1 MSYPFQ
7 CNDYNP
13 ILNMLIE
20 HGFDGMSQA
29 ISMLVNE
36 AMKLERERFLKAKP
50 YERTEERNGYAN
62 GFKPRT
68 IQSRMGPLELSIP
81 QTRDGDFYPSS
92 LDKGMRSERALK
104 QTVAEMYLEGV
115 STRKVKK
122 ITEALCGFEVT
133 RNQVSLSAKALD
145 DEFKKW
151 RARPLSKIVY
161 LYLDAR
167 YEKVRIDGQVRDSAV
182 LIAVGV
188 NEAGIRS
195 VLGVSVSLSEHEV
208 HWRNF
213 LLDLQKRGLHGV
225 QLIISDAHAGLAT
238 ARMTVFPSVLWQR
251 CQFHLQQNAQA
262 YVPKKSMKESVAA
275 DIREIFN
282 ASSSKEAMRLLKL
295 KIEKYKDSAS
305 KLSEWMEANLPEGL
319 TVYEFEEGH
328 RKKIRTSNLV
338 ERLNREIKRRTKV
351 VSIFP
356 NEASCL
362 RLVTALLIETSES
375 WETGLRY
382 LKFDVGPKS

>member
-1 MSYPFQ
+1 MSHPFKS
-7 CNDYNP
+7 NEYNP
-13 ILNMLIE
+13 ILGMLIE

-36 AMKLERERFLKAKP
+36 AMRLEREHFLKAKP
-50 YERTEERNGYAN
+50 YERTEERTGYAN

-68 IQSRMGPLELSIP
+68 LQSRMGPLELSIP
-81 QTRDGDFYPSS
+81 QTRDGDFYPNT
-92 LDKGMRSERALK
+92 LEKGMRSERALK
-104 QTVAEMYLEGV
+104 QTAAEMYLEGV

-133 RNQVSLSAKALD
+133 RNQVSLAAKALD

-151 RARPLSKIVY
+151 RARPLGKIVY

-213 LLDLQKRGLHGV
+213 LLDLQQRGLHGV
-225 QLIISDAHAGLAT
+225 QLIISDAHAGLAN

-282 ASSSKEAMRLLKL
+282 ASSLKEAMRLLEL

-305 KLSEWMEANLPEGL
+305 KLSEWMETNLPEGL
-319 TVYEFEEGH
+319 TVYEFEESH

-356 NEASCL
+356 NEAACL

>member
-1 MSYPFQ
+1 MSHPFQ
-7 CNDYNP
+7 RNDYNP
-13 ILNMLIE
+13 ILDMLIE

-36 AMKLERERFLKAKP
+36 AMRLEREYFLKAKP
-50 YERTEERNGYAN
+50 YERTEERKGHAN

-81 QTRDGDFYPSS
+81 QTRNGDFYPST
-92 LDKGMRSERALK
+92 LEKGMRSERALK

-122 ITEALCGFEVT
+122 ITETLCGFEVT
-133 RNQVSLSAKALD
+133 RNQVSLAAKALD
-145 DEFKKW
+145 DEFEKW
-151 RARPLSKIVY
+151 RARPLGKIVY

-225 QLIISDAHAGLAT
+225 QLIISDAHAGLAN
-238 ARMTVFPSVLWQR
+238 ARMAVFPSVLWQR

-282 ASSSKEAMRLLKL
+282 ASSLKEAMRLLEL

-319 TVYEFEEGH
+319 TIYEFEKSH

-338 ERLNREIKRRTKV
+338 ERVNRELKRRTNV
-351 VSIFP
+351 VGIFP
-356 NEASCL
+356 NEAACL

>member
-1 MSYPFQ
+1 MSHPFQ
-7 CNDYNP
+7 RNDYNP
-13 ILNMLIE
+13 ILDMLIE

-36 AMKLERERFLKAKP
+36 AMRLEREYFLKAKP
-50 YERTEERNGYAN
+50 YERTEERKGHAN

-81 QTRDGDFYPSS
+81 QTRNGDFYPST
-92 LDKGMRSERALK
+92 LEKGMRSERALK

-133 RNQVSLSAKALD
+133 RNQVSLAAKALD
-145 DEFKKW
+145 DEFEKW
-151 RARPLSKIVY
+151 RARPLGKIVY

-225 QLIISDAHAGLAT
+225 QLIISDAHAGLAN

-282 ASSSKEAMRLLKL
+282 ASSLKEAMRLLEL

-319 TVYEFEEGH
+319 TIYEFEKSH

-338 ERLNREIKRRTKV
+338 ERVNRELKRRTNV
-351 VSIFP
+351 VGIFP
-356 NEASCL
+356 NEAACL

>member
-7 CNDYNP
+7 CSDENP
-13 ILNMLIE
+13 ILRMLIE

-36 AMKLERERFLKAKP
+36 AMKLEREHFLKAKP
-50 YERTEERNGYAN
+50 YERTQERTDYAN

-68 IQSRMGPLELSIP
+68 LQSRMGPLTLSIP
-81 QTRDGDFYPSS
+81 QTRNSEFYPNT
-92 LDKGMRSERALK
+92 LEKGMRSERALK
-104 QTVAEMYLEGV
+104 QAVAEMYLNGV

-122 ITEALCGFEVT
+122 ISEVLCGFKIT
-133 RNQVSLSAKALD
+133 RSQVSQAARALD
-145 DEFKKW
+145 EEFKQW
-151 RARPLSKIVY
+151 RTRPLGKIVY

-167 YEKVRIDGQVRDSAV
+167 YEKVRTEGQVRDSAV

-208 HWRNF
+208 HWREF
-213 LLDLQKRGLHGV
+213 LLSLQQRGLHGV
-225 QLIISDAHAGLAT
+225 QLVISDAHAGLAN
-238 ARMTVFPSVLWQR
+238 ARTTVFPSILWQR

-262 YVPKKSMKESVAA
+262 YVPKKNMKETVAA

-282 ASSSKEAMRLLKL
+282 AASLKEANRLLQL
-295 KIEKYKDSAS
+295 KVDKYKDSAS
-305 KLSEWMEANLPEGL
+305 KLSEWMEENIPEGL
-319 TVYEFEEGH
+319 VIYEFPADH

-362 RLVTALLIETSES
+362 RLITALLIETSEC
-375 WETGLRY
+375 WETGIQY
-382 LKFDVGPKS
+382 LKFDVESKA